1 MTKIKNKYSNNY
13 NMDFQLGNTN
23 LKCIELY
30 TDLS

>member
-1 MTKIKNKYSNNY
+1 MAKIKNKYSNNY
-13 NMDFQLGNTN
+13 NIDIQLGNIN